1 MKTRIQDIKSN
12 LYTLETLV
20 GSMVIPEGLPPS
32 CLALGVD
39 LQPSVT
45 IHCEQAPNEHGRDLL
60 LNLAAGLFGKEDWK
74 RDLSWDN
81 TKFHWRKTVNG
92 VRLSIMDAELIPLP
106 CDGTIVP
113 ATAFPIL
120 LHDSESVAA

>member
-12 LYTLETLV
+12 LHTLESLV
-20 GSMVIPEGLPPS
+20 GHLVLPEGLPPS
-32 CLALGVD
+32 CVALGVD
-39 LQPSVT
+39 PQPSVT

-60 LNLAAGLFGKEDWK
+60 LNLAANLFGKDNWK

-106 CDGTIVP
+106 ADDTLVP
-113 ATAFPIL
+113 PTAFPIL
-120 LHDSESVAA
+120 LHDFESVAA